1 MGYFS
6 NGAEGR
12 CYEAEYCARC
22 VHGIAP
28 TGQRQELYIC
38 PVMLLHEQWNSEQ
51 NGRTEIG
58 KAKREALD
66 ALIPQAPTHT
76 HNEQCAL
83 FHALTEEDVR
93 EAREA
98 RQQAE
103 RERRYFAEKGLKVA
117 A

>member
-6 NGAEGR
+6 NGTEGR

-22 VHGIAP
+22 VHGQAPPTMDLIAY
-28 TGQRQELYIC
+28 QC
-38 PVMLLHEQWNSEQ
+38 PVMQLHEDWNREQ
-51 NGRTEIG
+51 LAAGAE
-58 KAKREALD
+58 AEVKRQALF
-66 ALIPQAPTHT
+66 ALIPERGRG
-76 HNEQCAL
+76 NEQCAM